1 MKRILNAHE
10 KSLGEFSVRRA
21 LPYLGQ
27 KMIGP
32 FIFFDHMGPA
42 ELPAGKGA
50 NVRPHPHIN
59 LATVTYLFEGK
70 IRHRDSLGSDQNIEP
85 GAINWMTA
93 GHGIVH
99 SERTPDELLNSPQ
112 RLHGIQLWV
121 ALPQQLEEIEPSFIH
136 YPKESFT
143 EFGVGG
149 ARLRLLLGEKFGH
162 KSPVK
167 VHSEMFYLE
176 CRIPAGQKLLL
187 PHDSQE
193 IAAYVVDG
201 EVEVDSQQIGQY
213 SMIVGDT
220 QKNLEISAR
229 TDSHLMLLGGQALGT
244 RFIDWNFVS
253 SSQDRITQ
261 ARADWE
267 PGPRSASTR
276 FKPVPGDQ
284 SEFIPLPKQNR

>member
-1 MKRILNAHE
+1 MVKRILNAHE

-42 ELPAGKGA
+42 EFPATGGI

-70 IRHRDSLGSDQNIEP
+70 IRHRDSLGSDQIIEP

-99 SERTPDELLNSPQ
+99 SERTPDEFLQKPH

-121 ALPQQLEEIEPSFIH
+121 AMPEEYEETQPSFAH
-136 YPKESFT
+136 HPKTSFA
-143 EFGVGG
+143 EFELEG
-149 ARLRLLLGEKFGH
+149 ARLRLLLGEKFGY

-167 VHSEMFYLE
+167 VHTEMYYLE
-176 CRIPAGQKLLL
+176 CRIPAGRKLTL

-193 IAAYVVDG
+193 NAAYLVSG
-201 EVEVDSQQIGQY
+201 KAEVDSQIVEAY
-213 SMIVGDT
+213 SMIVAEEKT
-220 QKNLEISAR
+220 NLEITAT
-229 TDSHLMLLGGQALGT
+229 TDCHIMLLGGKPLGP

-253 SSQDRITQ
+253 SSQNSITQ
-261 ARADWE
+261 AREDWTS
-267 PGPRSASTR
+267 GPREESTR
-276 FKPVPGDQ
+276 FKPVPGDTN
-284 SEFIPLPKQNR
+284 EFIPLPK